1 MQNPVYFVSGILIL
15 SALTA
20 CSTPTEKSSK
30 PSNSTPASVEP
41 TPSSSTTS
49 KSRLITKNVT
59 DEWTQKPIPVKLFA
73 QEGIPLTTYY
83 PENDFIVESG
93 SSDEGTGIW
102 FFSKL
107 EGKKYEDAYVHIFL
121 PNNPS
126 TVEAMKKSVTRER
139 GLMETNQWQVKHQTQ
154 AVSLNWAKERIDFE
168 QIKGNQAMMGTVYI
182 GESQGKAFRV
192 TEYFPAD
199 YGDGFAPRASI
210 LLKELQLQ

>member
-1 MQNPVYFVSGILIL
+1 MQNMAYFVSGILLL

-20 CSTPTEKSSK
+20 CSTPTEKS
-30 PSNSTPASVEP
+30 SNSTPASVEP
-41 TPSSSTTS
+41 TPSSSTIS
-49 KSRLITKNVT
+49 QSRPITKNVT

-83 PENDFIVESG
+83 PENDFIVESA
-93 SSDEGTGIW
+93 SADEGTGIW

-107 EGKKYEDAYVHIFL
+107 EGKKYEDAYIHIFL

-126 TVEAMKKSVTRER
+126 TVEAMKKSVTGER
-139 GLMETNQWQVKHQTQ
+139 GLMKTKQWQVKHQTQ
-154 AVSLNWAKERIDFE
+154 NVSLNWAKERIDFE
-168 QIKGNQAMMGTVYI
+168 QIKGSKAMMGTVYI
-182 GESQGKAFRV
+182 GESQGKVFRV

-210 LLKELQLQ
+210 VLKELQLQ